1 MRTWH
6 ASFVSVTGLALLLLL
21 LAACATPLLANR
33 ASTATATP
41 KPTATATAVGGPGC
55 NPPSPVTPSNT
66 SEVHGQASNGELW
79 ALVFNTLHAKQEIK
93 IVWRMTGTGDLHLIA
108 LGPQGQ
114 HLTPV
119 WGPEA
124 HGGSNW
130 NRPGAEWGAGFTFPV
145 AGCWDIHA
153 TRDDN
158 AGDVWLM
165 LT

>member
-1 MRTWH
+1 MRARH
-6 ASFVSVTGLALLLLL
+6 AGFVSVIGLSLMLV
-21 LAACATPLLANR
+21 AACATPLSANR
-33 ASTATATP
+33 APTATP
-41 KPTATATAVGGPGC
+41 KPTATATAVGGAGC
-55 NPPSPVTPSNT
+55 NPPSPAMPSGT
-66 SEVHGQASNGELW
+66 SFPEVHGQASNGELW
-79 ALVFNTLHAKQEIK
+79 ALVFNDLRAKQEIK
-93 IVWRMTGTGDLHLIA
+93 IVWRMTGTGNLRLIA

-165 LT
+165 LM

>member
-1 MRTWH
+1 MRGWH
-6 ASFVSVTGLALLLLL
+6 AGLVSVIGLALILV
-21 LAACATPLLANR
+21 AACATPLSANH
-33 ASTATATP
+33 APTATP
-41 KPTATATAVGGPGC
+41 KPTATATAVGEGGC
-55 NPPSPVTPSNT
+55 NLPSPVTSSENALP
-66 SEVHGQASNGELW
+66 EVHGQASNGELW
-79 ALVFNTLHAKQEIK
+79 ALLFNTLHAKQEIK

-108 LGPQGQ
+108 HGPQGQ
-114 HLTPV
+114 RLAPV

-153 TRDDN
+153 TRDNN

>member
-1 MRTWH
+1 MRAQH
-6 ASFVSVTGLALLLLL
+6 AGFMSVIVLALMLVG
-21 LAACATPLLANR
+21 ACATPLSANGVH
-33 ASTATATP
+33 TATP
-41 KPTATATAVGGPGC
+41 KPTATATAVVGPGC
-55 NPPSPVTPSNT
+55 NPPSPVTSSANAFP
-66 SEVHGQASNGELW
+66 EVHGQASNGELW
-79 ALVFNTLHAKQEIK
+79 ALLFNTLHAKQEIK

-108 LGPQGQ
+108 QGPQEQ
-114 HLTPV
+114 RLAPV

-158 AGDVWLM
+158 AGDVWLRIN
-165 LT
+165 